1 MVISDKQALRRCVKQ
16 AVRRAEVVES
26 MLDFDILHGV
36 LGVKP
41 LLSMAVQPFE
51 GTPLGENAV
60 AASAAM
66 DALEMPFGDPA
77 RAELIQSGYT
87 RDAYLREILDVMKA
101 KRVLVRVP
109 MDKTQDIQY
118 HDDRLVPLVAV
129 SPDLF
134 VPGRYG
140 TDYRQCAESIL
151 ESTGACDAQDILVEE
166 FDQ

>member
-77 RAELIQSGYT
+77 PRGADSKRIYAGCLPSGDS
-87 RDAYLREILDVMKA
+87 RCHE
-101 KRVLVRVP
+101 
-109 MDKTQDIQY
+109 
-118 HDDRLVPLVAV
+118 
-129 SPDLF
+129 
-134 VPGRYG
+134 G
-140 TDYRQCAESIL
+140 
-151 ESTGACDAQDILVEE
+151 
-166 FDQ
+166 

>member
-1 MVISDKQALRRCVKQ
+1 MQWSSATNRLLRRCVKQ

-41 LLSMAVQPFE
+41 LLSMAVQFLR
-51 GTPLGENAV
+51 GRRLGKTPLQHLLRWMHWRCR
-60 AASAAM
+60 SAIW
-66 DALEMPFGDPA
+66 A

-101 KRVLVRVP
+101 KRVLARVP

-118 HDDRLVPLVAV
+118 HDDRLAPLSCRFA
-129 SPDLF
+129 
-134 VPGRYG
+134 
-140 TDYRQCAESIL
+140 
-151 ESTGACDAQDILVEE
+151 
-166 FDQ
+166 